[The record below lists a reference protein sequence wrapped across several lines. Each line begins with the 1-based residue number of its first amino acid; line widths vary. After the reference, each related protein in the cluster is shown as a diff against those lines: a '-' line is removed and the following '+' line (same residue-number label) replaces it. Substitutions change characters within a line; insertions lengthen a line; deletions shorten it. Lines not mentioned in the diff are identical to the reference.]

1 MSTPITETSHHDQ
14 APAERPRRVVFYG
27 PGRSGKTA
35 NILALARLLP
45 GGEERVRTLKA
56 GVDQGD
62 RFEFLACEG
71 SELGLDGAG
80 RLHLLSVPGRYLSPR
95 SRRTLLAD
103 VDGVVFVADSRRD
116 RLDADILL
124 LDELGSNLV
133 DLGLTPPRVGIVLQ
147 YNRCDDIDALS
158 APRLDRALNLHGGPR
173 ISAVASRGEGVL
185 ETLRLLLEHMPL
197 RRD

>member
-1 MSTPITETSHHDQ
+1 MSKPTTATSNHDQ
-14 APAERPRRVVFYG
+14 ALEARPLRVVYYG

-45 GGEERVRTLKA
+45 GGEGRVRSLKSD
-56 GVDQGD
+56 VDGGD
-62 RFEFLACEG
+62 VFEFLACDG
-71 SELGLDGAG
+71 DELGLGGAG

-95 SRRTLLAD
+95 SRRSLLVGAA
-103 VDGVVFVADSRRD
+103 GVVFVADSRRE

-133 DLGLTPPRVGIVLQ
+133 DLGLTPPQVGLVLQ
-147 YNRCDDIDALS
+147 YNRSDDRDALS
-158 APRLDRALNLHGGPR
+158 VPRLDRALNLHGGSRVP
-173 ISAVASRGEGVL
+173 AVASRGEGVV
-185 ETLRLLLEHMPL
+185 ETLRLLLEHLPP